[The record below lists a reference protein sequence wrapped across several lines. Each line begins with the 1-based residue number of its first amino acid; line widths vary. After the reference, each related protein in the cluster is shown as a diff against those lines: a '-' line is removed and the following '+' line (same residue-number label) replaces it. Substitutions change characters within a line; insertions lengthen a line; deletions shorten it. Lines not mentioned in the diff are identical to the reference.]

1 LNNFFMRQYR
11 TSHVVD
17 KAISKI
23 YAYIPTEVADGS
35 IQRDEFTDAPKDINV
50 TGVDEHGWD
59 TTWKRSVLYGRV
71 SWIDPA
77 SVAMYGGLVA
87 GGKTGDL
94 SIGGKRHDIR
104 TYQAVEND
112 DRAYLLVDG
121 DDNDIKKR
129 VRPISIMPNRVLGP
143 TSLEIRC
150 EVVRDE

>member
-1 LNNFFMRQYR
+1 MNQYR
-11 TSHVVD
+11 ARHVESKSV
-17 KAISKI
+17 SKI
-23 YAYIPTEVADGS
+23 YAFIPTQVADGS
-35 IQRDEFTDAPKDINV
+35 IERDEFTDAPKDINE
-50 TGVDEHGWD
+50 TGVDKHGWD
-59 TTWKRSVLYGRV
+59 TTWKRSVLYGLV

-121 DDNDIKKR
+121 NDNDIKTK
-129 VRPISIMPNRVLGP
+129 VEIIKISTNRVLGP
-143 TSLEIRC
+143 ISLEIRC
-150 EVVRDE
+150 ELVR